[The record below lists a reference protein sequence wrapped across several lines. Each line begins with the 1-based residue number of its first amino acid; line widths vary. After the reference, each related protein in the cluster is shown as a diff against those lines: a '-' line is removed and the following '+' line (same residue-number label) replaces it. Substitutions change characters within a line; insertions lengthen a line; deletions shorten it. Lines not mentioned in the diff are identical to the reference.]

1 MPIARRAA
9 APEPALP
16 PEEPEIAARLA
27 ARYLDHPLPSYPAIA
42 RREGWEGRVLLRVQ
56 VLADGRCGHAA
67 VQSGSGY
74 EALDRTAIDAVCGWR
89 FVPAKRGEI
98 AVASWV
104 LVPLAFK
111 LER

>member
-1 MPIARRAA
+1 
-9 APEPALP
+9 
-16 PEEPEIAARLA
+16 
-27 ARYLDHPLPSYPAIA
+27 
-42 RREGWEGRVLLRVQ
+42 
-56 VLADGRCGHAA
+56 